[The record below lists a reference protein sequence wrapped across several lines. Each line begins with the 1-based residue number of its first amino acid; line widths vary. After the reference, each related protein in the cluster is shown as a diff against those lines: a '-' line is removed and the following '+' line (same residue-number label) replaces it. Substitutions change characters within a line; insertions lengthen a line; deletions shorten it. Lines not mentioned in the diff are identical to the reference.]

1 MEEPLLYWPQFK
13 LAAFIGTIVVLTF
26 ILIVYLMI
34 RLRVAQQAQRDA
46 AWLTLATYGLKR
58 KLTQLEMNLLRRLY
72 DSLSAEDRGQIL
84 HNKRVFHAKMH
95 DFLVVNRQVEPRS
108 RVQLMD
114 KLFPEIDFQV
124 EIKSLRDIQL
134 GESCS
139 VEFDGHRIL
148 GWVVKKTE
156 HELWISLPN
165 WTPER
170 TYIGDAAQIYFFRP
184 NIGGFLV
191 HGSLQRAG
199 RNGLVFEKP
208 ERIEF
213 YGDQHLM
220 ARMEL
225 PIRLTAWAPGGQ
237 GPVMV
242 EVDGAPGSSGA
253 HRAAP
258 AAEADAAAGTDAD
271 SGEANADAP
280 TSEEGA
286 QRVPLRLDGE
296 TDRISDRALIF
307 VFSRKTVN
315 PDRLIRKYEV
325 WEADLT
331 LPIGFRFKC
340 RGRILPGS
348 APGRYIFR
356 YLDASDLARRML
368 WEEIKSHG
376 PEREQLV

>member
-1 MEEPLLYWPQFK
+1 MEEPILYWPQFK
-13 LAAFIGTIVVLTF
+13 LAAFAGTLVVLTL
-26 ILIVYLMI
+26 ILIAYLMI
-34 RLRVAQQAQRDA
+34 RLRAAQQAQRDA
-46 AWLTLATYGLKR
+46 AWLSLASYGLKR

-72 DSLSAEDRGQIL
+72 DTLSAEDRSQIL
-84 HNKRVFHAKMH
+84 HNKRVFHGKVH
-95 DFLVVNRQVEPRS
+95 DFLVVNRQVEPRA

-124 EIKSLRDIQL
+124 EIKSLRDVQL

-139 VEFDGHRIL
+139 VEFDGQRML
-148 GWVVKKTE
+148 GWVVKKTD
-156 HELWISLPN
+156 HELWISLPG

-170 TYIGDAAQIYFFRP
+170 TYMGDAAQIYFFRP

-191 HGSLQRAG
+191 HGWLQRAG

-220 ARMEL
+220 ARIEL

-242 EVDGAPGSSGA
+242 ETNEAPRAAGPRVLDAGAETASDPESADLLDSA
-253 HRAAP
+253 EDVHRA
-258 AAEADAAAGTDAD
+258 
-271 SGEANADAP
+271 
-280 TSEEGA
+280 
-286 QRVPLRLDGE
+286 PLSLDGE

-307 VFSRKTVN
+307 VFARTATH
-315 PDRLIRKYEV
+315 PERLIRKYEV
-325 WEADLT
+325 WEAELT
-331 LPIGFRFKC
+331 LPIGFHFKC
-340 RGRILPGS
+340 RGRILPAS

>member
-1 MEEPLLYWPQFK
+1 MEEPILYWPQFK
-13 LAAFIGTIVVLTF
+13 LAAFIGTLVVLTL

-46 AWLTLATYGLKR
+46 AWLSLAAYGLKR
-58 KLTQLEMNLLRRLY
+58 KLSQLEMNLLRRFY
-72 DSLSAEDRGQIL
+72 DSLSAEDRSQIL

-95 DFLVVNRQVEPRS
+95 DFLVANRQVEPRA

-114 KLFPEIDFQV
+114 RLFPEIDFQV
-124 EIKSLRDIQL
+124 EIKSLRDIQP

-139 VEFDGHRIL
+139 VEFDGHRML
-148 GWVVKKTE
+148 GWVVKKTDN
-156 HELWISLPN
+156 ELWISLPN

-220 ARMEL
+220 ARLEL

-242 EVDGAPGSSGA
+242 EIDEAPKTSGAQDTPAADARVESDSADEAGSSA
-253 HRAAP
+253 S
-258 AAEADAAAGTDAD
+258 ADAVH
-271 SGEANADAP
+271 
-280 TSEEGA
+280 
-286 QRVPLRLDGE
+286 RVPLSLDGE

-307 VFSRKTVN
+307 VFARTASQ
-315 PDRLIRKYEV
+315 PERLIRKYEV

-348 APGRYIFR
+348 TPGRFIFR

>member
-1 MEEPLLYWPQFK
+1 MEEPILYWPQFK
-13 LAAFIGTIVVLTF
+13 LAAFIGTGVVLTL
-26 ILIVYLMI
+26 ILIVYLFI
-34 RLRVAQQAQRDA
+34 RLRLAEQARRDA
-46 AWLTLATYGLKR
+46 AWLSLANYGLKR
-58 KLTQLEMNLLRRLY
+58 KLTQQEMNLLRKFY
-72 DSLSAEDRGQIL
+72 DFLAPEDAAQAL
-84 HNKRVFHAKMH
+84 HNKRLFHAKMH
-95 DFLVVNRQVEPRS
+95 DFLVENRHVEPRA

-114 KLFPEIDFQV
+114 KLFPEIDFQM
-124 EIKSLRDIQL
+124 EIKSLRDVQL

-148 GWVVKKTE
+148 GWIVKKTE
-156 HELWISLPN
+156 EEIWISLPN
-165 WTPER
+165 WAPAR
-170 TYIGDAAQIYFFRP
+170 TYIGDPAQIYFFRP

-199 RNGLVFEKP
+199 RNGVVFEKP
-208 ERIEF
+208 ERVEF

-220 ARMEL
+220 ARIEL

-237 GPVMV
+237 GPVLIETAESAATPV
-242 EVDGAPGSSGA
+242 APASHADADTDSNTPA
-253 HRAAP
+253 AAAP
-258 AAEADAAAGTDAD
+258 AAAA
-271 SGEANADAP
+271 EPHLAP
-280 TSEEGA
+280 VQLE
-286 QRVPLRLDGE
+286 GE

-307 VFSRKTVN
+307 VFSRETTH
-315 PDRLIRKYEV
+315 PERLIRKYEV
-325 WEADLT
+325 WEADLV

-348 APGRYIFR
+348 TPGRFIFR